1 MSSWIRVVLI
11 VMVLTLVPIYSALA
25 QVPTLQFTISPTSG
39 AQGTPITVT
48 GQGAQA
54 GLPVQVMLVTD
65 GDTGMGM
72 LAQVQVE
79 PDAAGNF
86 TATLTVPADAR
97 EGRYAVRAEQR
108 GTWGLIHYYWTTFT
122 IGPAVMPVAPT
133 VTPVVPAVVT
143 PVATP
148 IVMPVTGGQQDISSL
163 PYAIFA
169 ALLVL
174 LIAGQ
179 GARSA
184 LRQR

>member
-1 MSSWIRVVLI
+1 MSFGMRVLLI
-11 VMVLTLVPIYSALA
+11 LMALTLAPAYSALA

-39 AQGTPITVT
+39 VQGTPITVT
-48 GQGAQA
+48 GQGAQV

-79 PDAAGNF
+79 PDVGGNF
-86 TATLTVPADAR
+86 VATLTVPSDAR

-108 GTWGLIHYYWTTFT
+108 GAWGLIHYYWTTFT
-122 IGPAVMPVAPT
+122 IGPAVIPVAP
-133 VTPVVPAVVT
+133 AVT

-148 IVMPVTGGQQDISSL
+148 VVVMPVTGGQQENTPL
-163 PYAIFA
+163 PYAMLAVF
-169 ALLVL
+169 LVL

-179 GARSA
+179 GVRSV
-184 LRQR
+184 LQHR